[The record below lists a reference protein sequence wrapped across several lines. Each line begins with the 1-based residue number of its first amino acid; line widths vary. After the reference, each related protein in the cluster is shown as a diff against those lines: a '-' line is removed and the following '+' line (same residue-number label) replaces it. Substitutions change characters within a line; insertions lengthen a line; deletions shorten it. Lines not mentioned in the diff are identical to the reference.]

1 MRESRRAPLFHRDP
15 GAFAAAL
22 ADRCRAY
29 WRRASLRRDAAV
41 FAAHRAHYY
50 EYLADLLDGLQG
62 RKTLRD
68 IFDDDALRH
77 GRTTARGRLA
87 RHWSLAYERSAG
99 DVAQA
104 WAGTLPP
111 GELALLR
118 VAQDAG
124 GGAFAATLRD
134 LARAVTLIDQ
144 ARRIL
149 LANCAVGVAAL
160 AVALLL
166 AGSVPLWTVPRLQ
179 AVFQSVPAAWHGG
192 LTRALFQGA
201 DWLRAGLPLCCL
213 AGGALLWGF
222 LAALPRHTGRLRDWL
237 DRRTPWRLYRDFH
250 CIRFLALLSV
260 LVRQRGNVDTRL
272 REALFM
278 LGRDASPWFAA
289 HIAAMIARIDAG
301 LVGGDTFDTGLIDAD
316 TGWYLADMVAA
327 HGVEDGIARTRQRL
341 ETRFLPRLRIQAGV
355 LRWCLL
361 ACGLAT
367 VLGLTFWHYAV
378 IDEMRHAMTRMHGG

>member
-1 MRESRRAPLFHRDP
+1 MLS
-15 GAFAAAL
+15 
-22 ADRCRAY
+22 AY
-29 WRRASLRRDAAV
+29 WRRVRLRHDAAV
-41 FAAHRAHYY
+41 FAAHRASYY

-68 IFDDDALRH
+68 IFDDDARRH
-77 GRTTARGRLA
+77 GQGTARGRLA
-87 RHWSLAYERSAG
+87 RHWSSAYERSAG
-99 DVAQA
+99 DAARA
-104 WAGTLPP
+104 WAGTLPA
-111 GELALLR
+111 GELALLS

-134 LARAVTLIDQ
+134 LARAVTLIDL
-144 ARRIL
+144 ARGIL
-149 LANCAVGVAAL
+149 LASCTVGLAAL

-179 AVFQSVPAAWHGG
+179 AVFQSVPATWHGG
-192 LTRALFQGA
+192 LTRALFSA
-201 DWLRAGLPLCCL
+201 AEWLRMGLPLACL
-213 AGGALLWGF
+213 VGAAALWGF

-237 DRRTPWRLYRDFH
+237 DRRPVWRLYRDFH
-250 CIRFLALLSV
+250 CIRFLALLAV

-278 LGRDASPWFAA
+278 LGRDAPPWFAA

-301 LVGGDTFDTGLIDAD
+301 LVGGDTFDTGLIDAE

-327 HGVEDGIARTRQRL
+327 HGVEGGIARTRQRI
-341 ETRFLPRLRIQAGV
+341 EIRFLPRLRLQAGV

-361 ACGLAT
+361 VCGLAT
-367 VLGLTFWHYAV
+367 VLGLTLWHYAV
-378 IDEMRHAMTRMHGG
+378 IDEMRHAMTSMHGG